1 LTLMFSNVI
10 NVDWGEYAPDIL
22 KAIFKMAQYV
32 VISFAG
38 GVALGLGIAQMRFS
52 RFRIARGFSRGY
64 MEIFRNLPLLSALFI
79 VYFGLPQIGLT
90 LNSFEA
96 GVVSLILY
104 YSAYL
109 SEIFRGGLVG
119 VPDTQREAAASIGL
133 THLETLRYVVWPQAT
148 LLALPGTTTVFVD
161 LIKGTALLST
171 IAGGE
176 LMYEATII
184 TANTFRPLEVYVVF
198 GLIYVGL
205 SYPVSVALSQFEK
218 VLANGTP
225 VTPRRYR
232 LRREAERIARGALA
246 GG

>member
-1 LTLMFSNVI
+1 MFSNLI

-22 KAIFKMAQYV
+22 KAILTMATYV

-52 RFRIARGFSRGY
+52 RFRLVRGFSRGY
-64 MEIFRNLPLLSALFI
+64 MEFFRNLPLLSALFI
-79 VYFGLPQIGLT
+79 VYFGLPEIGLT
-90 LNSFEA
+90 LNAFTA
-96 GVVSLILY
+96 GVVSLVLY

-119 VPDTQREAAASIGL
+119 VPDTQREAASSMGL
-133 THLETLRYVVWPQAT
+133 THLQTLRYVIWPQAT
-148 LLALPGTTTVFVD
+148 RLALPGTTTVFVD

-176 LMYEATII
+176 LMYEATVI

-198 GLIYVGL
+198 GLIYVAL
-205 SYPVSVALSQFEK
+205 SYPVSLALSQFEK
-218 VLANGTP
+218 VLAKSTP
-225 VTPRRYR
+225 ITPRRYR
-232 LRREAERIARGALA
+232 LRREAERIARSALVS
-246 GG
+246 G